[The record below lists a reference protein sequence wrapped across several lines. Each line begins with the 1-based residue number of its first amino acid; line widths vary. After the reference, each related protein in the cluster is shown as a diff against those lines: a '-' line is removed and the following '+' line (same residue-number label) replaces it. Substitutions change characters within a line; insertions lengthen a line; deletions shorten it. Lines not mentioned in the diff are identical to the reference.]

1 MKFLKLFTTVISLL
15 SVPILYSAEAHPQF
29 FSFIIKDHT
38 LNGKHYESAATPIVK
53 TTLQGKTYIVDIET
67 ELCGKGS
74 AAGIKIPEKADKIK
88 IFDCLFTLPPP
99 NAEAWLITFPLV
111 DIDPPWYS
119 FEKSENQCALL
130 LIYAENDQREIHA
143 QLCYRGKSGRE
154 IWTQNHQYKLEFT
167 PDGKIISRGDGN
179 PIFVKDG
186 KLYIHLK
193 VTGKYY
199 KYLKKADFEIK
210 IPEDLLKTL

>member
-15 SVPILYSAEAHPQF
+15 LIPILYSAEAHPQF
-29 FSFIIKDHT
+29 FSFTLKNQT
-38 LNGKHYESAATPIVK
+38 LNGKHYESAATPVVK
-53 TTLQGKTYIVDIET
+53 TSLQGKTFVVNIET
-67 ELCGKGS
+67 ELSGKGS
-74 AAGIKIPEKADKIK
+74 ADEIKIPEKADKIK

-99 NAEAWLITFPLV
+99 DAEAWLITFPLV

-130 LIYAENDQREIHA
+130 LIYAEKDQRGIHA

-154 IWTQNHQYKLEFT
+154 IWTQNHQYKLKFS
-167 PDGKIISRGDGN
+167 PDGKIISRSAGS
-179 PIFVKDG
+179 PFFVKDG
-186 KLYIHLK
+186 KLYIHLS

-210 IPEDLLKTL
+210 VPGNLLKTL